1 MTDRKS
7 PYYSP
12 LLSLGLV
19 VQRVP
24 SPRRAASILTLCTIT
39 ACASVTYVTALSP
52 AIGFAQNMPGRNAP
66 GSAEARLLEAEKAF
80 LHSLTAQSFSD
91 SESFSDSPLGSA
103 NGKNVGAAKAAVQ
116 VKNPELD
123 VATSPA
129 KQEPTKQ
136 FVVKGQPATTTSST
150 GRVIARLGD
159 EPAPTKSNVAERV
172 PNIVKAA
179 AVATKGDEV
188 AFEAIAAVPADN
200 KVGAKIGTKPVSA
213 PQQAEA
219 PTHASV
225 KQNSGETEIL
235 KNSNANLR
243 RELQSAQSKIE
254 ELQRSLDQARSQLA
268 LTETELTRLSARLD
282 SKNRASLG
290 KYNLPLGGSAS
301 QPTSVGSQAARASS
315 EVTHPKP
322 RVSEVKPPAANTEMP
337 IATVSVDKADLR
349 LGPGK
354 NHSALMAVPRGSR
367 LVVETRQ
374 GEWYR
379 VFAPSGERAWI
390 QSGMVLFGDGASLLN
405 DGTAARVKGFNP
417 NDEEEAFRRVQR
429 MAAGQ

>member
-1 MTDRKS
+1 MADRKTPS
-7 PYYSP
+7 ITP
-12 LLSLGLV
+12 LLALRIDRS
-19 VQRVP
+19 
-24 SPRRAASILTLCTIT
+24 RRMLTCESIFTFCTKISSVAAI
-39 ACASVTYVTALSP
+39 ALSLP
-52 AIGFAQNMPGRNAP
+52 TTTLFAQSLQGRGAP
-66 GSAEARLLEAEKAF
+66 SAAELRLMEAEKAF
-80 LHSLTAQSFSD
+80 LHSLTAQSFTD
-91 SESFSDSPLGSA
+91 SGDVNEGF
-103 NGKNVGAAKAAVQ
+103 GAAAAQ
-116 VKNPELD
+116 
-123 VATSPA
+123 
-129 KQEPTKQ
+129 
-136 FVVKGQPATTTSST
+136 KGAASK
-150 GRVIARLGD
+150 GRA
-159 EPAPTKSNVAERV
+159 APSEEANTIQY
-172 PNIVKAA
+172 PVKAA
-179 AVATKGDEV
+179 AASGQTITQATNKAALEAAPKVIKVAAAAPAQKNEI
-188 AFEAIAAVPADN
+188 AFEKIEAS
-200 KVGAKIGTKPVSA
+200 GAPSGKGSSGATAPSA
-213 PQQAEA
+213 PVLEKQSA
-219 PTHASV
+219 PSV
-225 KQNSGETEIL
+225 KPATGETEIL

-254 ELQRSLDQARSQLA
+254 ELQRSLDQARSELA

-290 KYNLPLGGSAS
+290 KYNLPLGSAS
-301 QPTSVGSQAARASS
+301 QPSSAPPHAAR
-315 EVTHPKP
+315 VTGESTQPRP
-322 RVSEVKPPAANTEMP
+322 RVAEVKPPAANTDMP